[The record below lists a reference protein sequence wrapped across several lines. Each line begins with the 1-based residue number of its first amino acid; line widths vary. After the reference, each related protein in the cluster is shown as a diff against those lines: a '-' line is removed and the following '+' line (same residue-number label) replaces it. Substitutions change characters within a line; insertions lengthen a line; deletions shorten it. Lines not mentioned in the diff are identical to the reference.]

1 MTKKTL
7 IIVLSIVAAIAI
19 AVGVTL
25 AVLLTRKPETPP
37 SAGDSTI
44 YQTKSEEVVQFKNK
58 PKWGKFSPKTVIFD
72 DFSNLTPKYTP
83 KFLTP
88 FGSPKMSFF
97 NKV

>member
-44 YQTKSEEVVQFKNK
+44 YQTTGFGPGGRADLFGRAGGRGAGDLYHVFPVQDRREAEPEMCGEE
-58 PKWGKFSPKTVIFD
+58 PAAGPGKV
-72 DFSNLTPKYTP
+72 
-83 KFLTP
+83 
-88 FGSPKMSFF
+88 
-97 NKV
+97 